1 MVDFHLILINSFV
14 VGHLYVVNEISS
26 LVVLTQVKLRT
37 HTKASILSVRQLFFL
52 GKLLAL
58 NLREVTIWSKQ
69 WSMLRLVVQ
78 SFG

>member
-1 MVDFHLILINSFV
+1 M

-78 SFG
+78 SFGGDSK